1 MSYTRSGYEWEDS
14 FKKSVRTFLPDAFIY
29 KLIDTHSIE
38 GLLRKLK
45 KTQTQYENFLIPKV
59 PADFILI
66 DEGRTLWVECKSTSN
81 LESFPLRNIKSH
93 QIEFGLS
100 IDGAGGEYIFA
111 IQRNEPR
118 NKRAFLLSV
127 NTLVDISIKLGKSK
141 SIKWNVLERHPRV
154 IEMTREKGSL
164 FNTEE
169 LFNVL

>member
-1 MSYTRSGYEWEDS
+1 MSYARSGYEWES
-14 FKKSVRTFLPDAFIY
+14 RFKKSVGSFLPDAFIY

-45 KTQTQYENFLIPKV
+45 KTETQYENFLIPKV
-59 PADFILI
+59 PADFII
-66 DEGRTLWVECKSTSN
+66 ISEGRTLWVECKNTKN
-81 LESFPLRNIKSH
+81 LDFFPLRNIKSH
-93 QIEFGLS
+93 QIKFGLD

-111 IQRNEPR
+111 IQRDEPR

-127 NTLVDISIKLGKSK
+127 NTLVDISMKLGKSK
-141 SIKWNVLERHPRV
+141 NIKWEVLESHPRV

-169 LFNVL
+169 LFDVL